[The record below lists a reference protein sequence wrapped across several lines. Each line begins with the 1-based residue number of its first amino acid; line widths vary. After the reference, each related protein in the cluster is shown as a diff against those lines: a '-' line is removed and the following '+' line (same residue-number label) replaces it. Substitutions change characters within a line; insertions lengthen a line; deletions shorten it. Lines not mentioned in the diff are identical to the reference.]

1 MVEVVITIVSCIA
14 LSASVCA
21 CLLCWQESTRT
32 DELERD
38 MANTNLRV
46 LMAETVI
53 RRIDTCPA
61 YENDY
66 KLVEDWRELHD
77 VEDDDGR

>member
-1 MVEVVITIVSCIA
+1 MAYVIAAAIVACIA

-21 CLLCWQESTRT
+21 CGLWWHEAGRI

-38 MANTNLRV
+38 MANMHQRI

-53 RRIDTCPA
+53 RRID
-61 YENDY
+61 
-66 KLVEDWRELHD
+66 KRLEDEHATD
-77 VEDDDGR
+77 